1 MTSPTHCQKKA
12 RKNFLTAFDQAVRV
26 QMSEGTSA
34 SAGISIFPAMLRISR
49 R

>member
-1 MTSPTHCQKKA
+1 MTSPTHSV

-26 QMSEGTSA
+26 QKEGTSA
-34 SAGISIFPAMLRISR
+34 SAGIAIFPAMLWISR